1 MRRVARARTVFVCQQ
16 CGAQFA
22 KWLGRCQECGAWET
36 VVEETVAPRPAAS
49 GGGFG
54 GARTSVAIAA
64 QRAAKPIPLK
74 SVTPQ
79 SHARIG
85 TGLEELDR
93 VLGGGIVPGSV
104 TLLGGDPGIGKST
117 IGLQVLA
124 ELAKGGITALYVS
137 GEESPEQVKL
147 RADRLACNESVLILP
162 ETCVEEIVGHVSA
175 TDPGI
180 VLIDSIQTMHSR
192 ELTSAAGSVGQVRE
206 CAAALV
212 AQAKSTG
219 KPMILI
225 GHVTKEGTIAGPRV
239 LEHVVDTVLHFEGD
253 QGGGL
258 RLLRAVKNRFGPT
271 NEVGVFEMGE
281 RGLEDV
287 ANPSAVLLAERPKG
301 ASGSSVLPTIEGTRP
316 LLVEVQA
323 LCTRSA
329 LAMPRRTTLGLDANR
344 VAVLTAIVDKRAG
357 LKLFEHD
364 LFVSVA
370 GGIRVQEPAADLAII
385 AAIGSSASDTPLP
398 EGLTLFGEVG
408 LAGEVRAVRHAETRL
423 REAHKLGFT
432 RAIVPAATAR
442 QVRAP
447 DGIEVQ
453 GVATVLELWTALF
466 GGRRRAAAA
475 SGARQRDDADDG
487 Y

>member
-1 MRRVARARTVFVCQQ
+1 VARARTVFVCQQ
-16 CGAQFA
+16 CAAQFA
-22 KWLGRCQECGAWET
+22 KWLGRCSECGAWET
-36 VVEETVAPRPAAS
+36 VVEEMVVPRTSGGAT

-54 GARTSVAIAA
+54 GARTSVAINAARAA
-64 QRAAKPIPLK
+64 QPMPLS
-74 SVTPQ
+74 SVTSE

-104 TLLGGDPGIGKST
+104 ILLGGDPGIGKST

-124 ELAKGGITALYVS
+124 ELARDGLTALYVS

-147 RADRLACNESVLILP
+147 RADRLQCNESVLILP
-162 ETCVEEIVGHVSA
+162 ETCVEEILGHVA
-175 TDPGI
+175 AVKPGI
-180 VLIDSIQTMHSR
+180 LLIDSIQTMHSR

-212 AQAKSTG
+212 AQAKASGRPT
-219 KPMILI
+219 ILV

-239 LEHVVDTVLHFEGD
+239 LEHVVDTVLYFEGD

-258 RLLRAVKNRFGPT
+258 RLLRAVKNRFGAT

-281 RGLEDV
+281 RGLVDIS
-287 ANPSAVLLAERPKG
+287 NPSAVLLAERPRG
-301 ASGSSVLPTIEGTRP
+301 ASGSAVLPAIEGTRP

-323 LCTRSA
+323 LSARSS
-329 LAMPRRTTLGLDANR
+329 LAMPRRTTLGLDSNR

-357 LKLFEHD
+357 LKLYEHD

-385 AAIGSSASDTPLP
+385 AAIGSSASDAPLP
-398 EGLTLFGEVG
+398 EELILFGEVG
-408 LAGEVRAVRHAETRL
+408 LAGEVRAVRHPETRL

-432 RAIVPAATAR
+432 RAIVPAATAK

-447 DGIEVQ
+447 AGLEVQ
-453 GVATVLELWTALF
+453 GVASVLELWQALF
-466 GGRRRAAAA
+466 GGRKRAAAA
-475 SGARQRDDADDG
+475 GAGRSDHALDEI
-487 Y
+487 